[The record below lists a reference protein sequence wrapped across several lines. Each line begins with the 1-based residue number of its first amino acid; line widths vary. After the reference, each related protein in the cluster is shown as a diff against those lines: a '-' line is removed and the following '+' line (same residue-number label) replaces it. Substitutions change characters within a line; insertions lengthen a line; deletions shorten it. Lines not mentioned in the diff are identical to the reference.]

1 MTIKQALTDAF
12 ELWADREDFYGEQ
25 PRDIARQSILALAEE
40 LAEVAMEVLKEE
52 GILHFPIILV
62 MKQLR

>member
-25 PRDIARQSILALAEE
+25 LPDIAGQSISALAEE

-52 GILHFPIILV
+52 GIC
-62 MKQLR
+62 QNS